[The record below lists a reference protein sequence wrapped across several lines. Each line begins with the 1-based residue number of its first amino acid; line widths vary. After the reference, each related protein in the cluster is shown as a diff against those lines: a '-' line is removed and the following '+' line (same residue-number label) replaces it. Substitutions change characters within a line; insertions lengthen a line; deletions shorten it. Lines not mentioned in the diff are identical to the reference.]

1 MMCLRVGN
9 TPEDFELELDD
20 DFQEENV
27 KNEETGNNQTW
38 NIGILSNFIRQND
51 NNQKANSGGK
61 RKISEKS
68 TKEPFRDVLTNLN
81 QPSQPLTVSKKEKK
95 DCGKLLFSIKIAKYL
110 FCPNHHIGVIITIIL
125 YDEDS

>member
-1 MMCLRVGN
+1 MSQSGR

-51 NNQKANSGGK
+51 NNQRANSGGK
-61 RKISEKS
+61 RKISA
-68 TKEPFRDVLTNLN
+68 
-81 QPSQPLTVSKKEKK
+81 SQPLTVRKKEKK